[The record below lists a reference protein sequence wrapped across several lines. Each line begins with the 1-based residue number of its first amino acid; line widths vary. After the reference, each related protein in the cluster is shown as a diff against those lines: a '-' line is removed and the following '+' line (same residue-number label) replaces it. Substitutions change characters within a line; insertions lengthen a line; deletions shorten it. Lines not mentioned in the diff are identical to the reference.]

1 MNSYLRQ
8 TSVSADQMHSFLKDK
23 QAWENAIA
31 LYQGPDPLD
40 HWWNYI
46 CWYENHGHGDP
57 DNKFRETLE
66 RCLTLFEHSD
76 YYKQDLRMVRL
87 WLKYIDMQ
95 TNPLHFYQV
104 LHQRG
109 VGKQSACFYIGWA
122 TYYESVNSFKEAEA
136 VYNLAF
142 QEKAQPYADLHHAH
156 SKLMYSKSV
165 HAQAQQQ
172 LLQQQQQQ
180 QQQQQMQPQAQPHIV
195 HYQQQHHPTT
205 SNAVSTNSVAI
216 GHVQQPHTIQVQQY
230 RQQVSY
236 HQSTPSNSHQTQAQP
251 PQAAHQQA
259 HHAVVHQQHQ
269 PQQAAQ
275 QIYHQQQPHNHYP
288 PQQLQHPHAQHLQQV
303 HAQTQH
309 VHQPHQ
315 QMAATNVHQHQAQ
328 INTAQAPAHVYNVHP
343 HTTHQQTVNT
353 AAVHQP
359 SQSHRTV
366 PVEQQ
371 LPAVTTNMSRQ
382 QYERAL
388 EASTKQ
394 QISST
399 PAQVVTAPQ
408 STSTPSTTIEV
419 AGIKPTRKFAAY
431 CRNNHETWQPA
442 LFLEEPDD
450 PQKICYY
457 AKNAVYPTGM
467 GIEYSPEEIRARRY
481 KEKLEELKRKQ
492 PMARAVERQQHV
504 QTAGQ
509 TQTNVQVQEIGS
521 LRTESK
527 QTATTVAQHHHH
539 HQQQQPHEQTQH
551 YYVQQQHT
559 NNNHLY
565 YQQQEVTT
573 QVYQQQQQQQQ
584 PHQQQASNQQY
595 HQVHYQAQGYEQ
607 LQYAKQTADDED
619 DDYAGGDTE
628 DQDEDNPDTE
638 EEEQHYQNH
647 QHRQT
652 VYQHQLHT
660 SVNTQDDLEEQIEA
674 STIRFSMHTPTQGS
688 QNKTLKIKFKK
699 ERPTTGIETPNS
711 NNNYSAYTIERIY
724 QPEIGSPTMSENAIK
739 RNNGNNHS
747 FHPYLLGQTSTPK
760 TSAKRQ
766 KSSKLKKASNK
777 FHVLACHNSNSSSVE
792 NGHAVLTTNNNLPKT
807 PSAENNNK
815 THLNATFNDNAN
827 YSFSSAVALDN
838 SNCSLTNA
846 VGRLNF
852 RDASALNSTNLNQSN
867 AVDISTYQE
876 NSFFSTQHDAE
887 AKERRLAK
895 ALETIERH
903 MAKEAIDPFSSE
915 LCRAFLTKL
924 DFPGSESEAH
934 DNYKIVQT
942 PLPKIANT
950 RQLSLGDGIQFNI
963 DKEIGRGSY
972 GSVYKASDAATGA
985 VVALKFQKPANTWEI
1000 YICDQVLKRIQS
1012 PNILPGLMDISTAI
1026 IAPNASIIA
1035 TEFSPFGSLLDINN
1049 KVRQA
1054 TTKVMHESL
1063 VMHFSAQICNI
1074 IRHLHQNKI
1083 IHADIKPDNFLLMR
1097 VPSTDLHFPSLRLI
1111 DFGCAIDMTLFP
1123 DSDKTKFRK
1132 VIQTDGFTCIEMQEG
1147 RSWSYETDLFCIAGT
1162 VHVMLFGEYMQLQ
1175 KRGDTWDIKQKLPRY
1190 LKKHVWT
1197 QFFGDMLNIKSDKL
1211 PDLNEMRNIFEEE
1224 AARMDSE
1231 LQKQMR
1237 ALSNIL
1243 HRR

>member
-1 MNSYLRQ
+1 MNSYMRQ
-8 TSVSADQMHSFLKDK
+8 SSVSADQMHSFLKDK

-66 RCLTLFEHSD
+66 RCLTLYEHSD

-95 TNPLHFYQV
+95 NNPLHFYQV

-109 VGKQSACFYIGWA
+109 VGKQAACFYIGWA
-122 TYYESVNSFKEAEA
+122 TYYESINSFKEAEA

-156 SKLMYSKSV
+156 SKLMYTKSV
-165 HAQAQQQ
+165 HAQQ
-172 LLQQQQQQ
+172 LLQQQQH
-180 QQQQQMQPQAQPHIV
+180 PAYV
-195 HYQQQHHPTT
+195 HQNPPT
-205 SNAVSTNSVAI
+205 NVSV
-216 GHVQQPHTIQVQQY
+216 GLHVQQQTQPHQVQQY

-236 HQSTPSNSHQTQAQP
+236 QQATTVPNPTMASQPSVSHP
-251 PQAAHQQA
+251 QQA
-259 HHAVVHQQHQ
+259 HSSGGHQQTHQ
-269 PQQAAQ
+269 V
-275 QIYHQQQPHNHYP
+275 YHQQQVHNHYTSTV
-288 PQQLQHPHAQHLQQV
+288 QQQV
-303 HAQTQH
+303 HVQANQQQQQQVHVQH
-309 VHQPHQ
+309 HPQQPPHS
-315 QMAATNVHQHQAQ
+315 MSTAVHQAQ
-328 INTAQAPAHVYNVHP
+328 PQTVNATQISHHVYNVQQ
-343 HTTHQQTVNT
+343 TATHQATPNLR
-353 AAVHQP
+353 
-359 SQSHRTV
+359 SV

-371 LPAVTTNMSRQ
+371 LPAATTNMTRQ

-388 EASTKQ
+388 EASTKHQ
-394 QISST
+394 NTTTTTCTQ
-399 PAQVVTAPQ
+399 
-408 STSTPSTTIEV
+408 PSTTAATSSSSIQV
-419 AGIKPTRKFAAY
+419 PGLDANIKFPAY

-457 AKNAVYPTGM
+457 AKSTVYPQGQ
-467 GIEYSPEEIRARRY
+467 GVEYSPEEIRARRY
-481 KEKLEELKRKQ
+481 KQKIAELKQKQ
-492 PMARAVERQQHV
+492 QQLMTEV
-504 QTAGQ
+504 QQKNQTHQLQ
-509 TQTNVQVQEIGS
+509 TQAQAQQSHVQVQEIGS
-521 LRTESK
+521 LKSEPT
-527 QTATTVAQHHHH
+527 HH
-539 HQQQQPHEQTQH
+539 HQQQQQQATTQH
-551 YYVQQQHT
+551 YYVQQQQHVQH
-559 NNNHLY
+559 NNIY
-565 YQQQEVTT
+565 YQSQIQQHQQQINQIHHKTNHVATN
-573 QVYQQQQQQQQ
+573 YQAGYLQQQQQQ
-584 PHQQQASNQQY
+584 PQQY
-595 HQVHYQAQGYEQ
+595 T
-607 LQYAKQTADDED
+607 TASTEDDEED
-619 DDYAGGDTE
+619 EVEEYAGADTE
-628 DQDEDNPDTE
+628 GQEDDNPDTE
-638 EEEQHYQNH
+638 EEDQQHQQYQQRQYYHHQHQQQLHYQNNA
-647 QHRQT
+647 
-652 VYQHQLHT
+652 
-660 SVNTQDDLEEQIEA
+660 VNTQDDLEDQIEA
-674 STIRFSMHTPTQGS
+674 STIRFSMHTPSQGS

-699 ERPTTGIETPNS
+699 ERPSTGTETPNG
-711 NNNYSAYTIERIY
+711 NNNSYSAYTIERIY
-724 QPEIGSPTMSENAIK
+724 HQPEIDSPTLPENALK

-747 FHPYLLGQTSTPK
+747 FHPYILGQTSTPK

-766 KSSKLKKASNK
+766 KSSKLKKVSNNC
-777 FHVLACHNSNSSSVE
+777 HVLACHNSNSSSAE
-792 NGHAVLTTNNNLPKT
+792 NGHVNALNASNNNNSLSKI
-807 PSAENNNK
+807 SSDNNNK
-815 THLNATFNDNAN
+815 SHLNATFNDNAN
-827 YSFSSAVALDN
+827 YSFSSAAALDN
-838 SNCSLTNA
+838 SNCSLSNA

-852 RDASALNSTNLNQSN
+852 RDASALNNTTLNQSN

-876 NSFFSTQHDAE
+876 NSYFSTQHDVE

-915 LCRAFLTKL
+915 LCKAFLTKL
-924 DFPGSESEAH
+924 DFPGTESEAH
-934 DNYKIVQT
+934 DNYKIIQT

-950 RQLSLGDGIQFNI
+950 RQLTLGDGMQFNI

-972 GSVYKASDAATGA
+972 GSVYKATDAVTGA

-1000 YICDQVLKRIQS
+1000 YICDQVLKRIKS

-1035 TEFSPFGSLLDINN
+1035 TEFSPYGSLLDINN
-1049 KVRQA
+1049 KIRQA

-1074 IRHLHQNKI
+1074 ISHLHQNKI

-1123 DSDKTKFRK
+1123 DGDKTKFRK

-1197 QFFGDMLNIKSDKL
+1197 QFFGDILNIKSNKL
-1211 PDLNEMRNIFEEE
+1211 PNLSEMRNIFEEE
-1224 AARMDSE
+1224 AAKMDSE

-1237 ALSNIL
+1237 TLSNIL